1 MQPGIHKVPK
11 IRSLHIV
18 AISPEKHGGGGW
30 GGGGKVEFLRANK
43 NESILQVGSI
53 TLGLLSQACSKYP
66 KQ

>member
-11 IRSLHIV
+11 ISLHII
-18 AISPEKHGGGGW
+18 AISPEKYGEGGGGE
-30 GGGGKVEFLRANK
+30 VEFLHANK

-53 TLGLLSQACSKYP
+53 TLGLLSQACPRYP